1 MESAPG
7 TSRFSKGGKKREDLL
22 GPPVALAASST
33 PASVDDAIAVDAAPV
48 VSDRMDADPD
58 LALEEDAA
66 VAAVVEEESATRFS

>member
-48 VSDRMDADPD
+48 GSDRMDADPD

-66 VAAVVEEESATRFS
+66 AVVEEESATRFS